1 MTPQEKADNLVNQFR
16 IVLMREDTD
25 CGNEIL
31 CTRIAKDSAL
41 IAVDEILELTKK
53 PKSNPFDCNEIT
65 GFYYDKYWKQVKQEI
80 EKL

>member
-1 MTPQEKADNLVNQFR
+1 MTPQEKADNLVNQYR
-16 IVLMREDTD
+16 IVLMREDTE

-41 IAVDEILELTKK
+41 IAVDEIISVIDAETNYKTW
-53 PKSNPFDCNEIT
+53 E
-65 GFYYDKYWKQVKQEI
+65 FYKQVKQEI

>member
-1 MTPQEKADNLVNQFR
+1 MSTPQEKADNLVNQYR
-16 IVLMREDTD
+16 IILMTEDTD

-41 IAVDEILELTKK
+41 IAVDEVISVIDPETNFKTW
-53 PKSNPFDCNEIT
+53 E
-65 GFYYDKYWKQVKQEI
+65 FYKHVKQEI

>member
-16 IVLMREDTD
+16 IVLMNEDTE

-31 CTRIAKDSAL
+31 CSLIAKNSAL
-41 IAVDEILELTKK
+41 IAVDEIISVIDAETNFKTW
-53 PKSNPFDCNEIT
+53 E
-65 GFYYDKYWKQVKQEI
+65 FYKQVKQEI

>member
-16 IVLMREDTD
+16 IVLMNEDTE

-31 CTRIAKDSAL
+31 CSRIAKECAL
-41 IAVDEILELTKK
+41 IAVDEITSVIDAETNYKTWEFYKK
-53 PKSNPFDCNEIT
+53 
-65 GFYYDKYWKQVKQEI
+65 VKQEL